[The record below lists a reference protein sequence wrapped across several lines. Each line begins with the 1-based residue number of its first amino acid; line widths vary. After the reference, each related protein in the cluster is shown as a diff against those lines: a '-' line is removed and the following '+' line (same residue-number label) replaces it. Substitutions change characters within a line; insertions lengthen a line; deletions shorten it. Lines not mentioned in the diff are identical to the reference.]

1 MNNVTM
7 IKDNMKTIS
16 LVMSPLKAKIRSN
29 KKFIDTLLHILDGVP
44 DFRMQG
50 KIKYDLDK
58 ILCICLLIA
67 MRGKFTSFY
76 HAAMFIKVKAD
87 YFRRLGLIEGNNIPS
102 HDTLRRIFFKLD
114 ANALRDCL
122 TTRIKAFIKKITDRA
137 SSSEEKKVRLLSG
150 DGKTFNGSGRKKSDR
165 NVNVFNIL
173 DPSSELCLTSIPL
186 DDKESEITTFQHALK
201 LFSLKNTMVTA
212 DALHCQR
219 ETMIIIHD
227 NGGEF
232 TVAVKDNQ
240 PSLKEVVIKTFDNLK
255 EAIDKYKVVYNDC
268 DYYIFPIDYELTDVE
283 FPGTKAFIKM
293 ISHKRKDQAD
303 YNPEPQYF
311 ISSSDN
317 PQLIVETIDN
327 RWHIEDGF
335 HWWKDDFLKED
346 KCTFMDKNAIKVMA
360 TFNNIT
366 YALYRIASAIFDD
379 SCMAETR
386 IRYEECPEK
395 MLEKLIPLLEKQNLT
410 MLLKENMKGRK
421 KS

>member
-1 MNNVTM
+1 MNNVTVV
-7 IKDNMKTIS
+7 KDNMKIIS

-29 KKFIDTLLHILDGVP
+29 KKFIDTLLHILDGVT

-58 ILCICLLIA
+58 ILCICLLIS

-87 YFRRLGLIEGNNIPS
+87 YFRRLGLIDGNNIPS

-114 ANALRDCL
+114 DNALRDCL

-137 SSSEEKKVRLLSG
+137 PSSEEKKVRLLSG

-173 DPSSELCLTSIPL
+173 DPSSEICLTSIPL
-186 DDKESEITTFQHALK
+186 DDKSSEITTFQHALK

-212 DALHCQR
+212 DVLHCQR
-219 ETMIIIHD
+219 ETMIIIHG

-240 PSLKEVVIKTFDNLK
+240 PSLKKVIIKTFDSLK
-255 EAIDKYKVVYNDC
+255 DTIDKYKVVYNDC
-268 DYYIFPIDYELTDVE
+268 DYYILPIDYELTDVE

-303 YNPEPQYF
+303 YNPEPQDF

-335 HWWKDDFLKED
+335 HWWKD
-346 KCTFMDKNAIKVMA
+346 N
-360 TFNNIT
+360 
-366 YALYRIASAIFDD
+366 
-379 SCMAETR
+379 
-386 IRYEECPEK
+386 
-395 MLEKLIPLLEKQNLT
+395 LL
-410 MLLKENMKGRK
+410 
-421 KS
+421 